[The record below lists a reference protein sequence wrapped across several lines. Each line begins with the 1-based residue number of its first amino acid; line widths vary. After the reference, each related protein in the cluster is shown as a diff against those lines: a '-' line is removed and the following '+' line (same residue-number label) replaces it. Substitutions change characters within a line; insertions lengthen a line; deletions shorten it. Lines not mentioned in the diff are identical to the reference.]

1 MRSDHQRKS
10 EVKVKA
16 NISDFFLFLRY
27 LYWYS
32 LVQSGTYFTQTVSG
46 GKECSG
52 LFTICWDYNK
62 FIFEVAVC
70 QIYFVLQCVQYGSSF
85 YPNSDFR
92 HRFWTDLH
100 RSSRLLQPRLQKKL
114 VCTTSCFDFPQKN
127 FLLMRNWTDLG

>member
-16 NISDFFLFLRY
+16 NISDFFLFLPY

-32 LVQSGTYFTQTVSG
+32 LFQSGTYFTQTVSG

-70 QIYFVLQCVQYGSSF
+70 QIYFLLQYAQYGSSF
-85 YPNSDFR
+85 YPNNDCR
-92 HRFWTDLH
+92 HIFWTDLH
-100 RSSRLLQPRLQKKL
+100 RSSRLLQSRLQKNL
-114 VCTTSCFDFPQKN
+114 CVPHLFWLSQKN